1 MTSIRDNKTRLSK
14 LNPSICKILN
24 ERFPQYNTQLCFNE
38 SKIDMKTILT
48 YNNNNNNNKYF
59 SIKPY
64 GKRAFLWFTYIDNRF
79 CSIIKFYDPNNRNN
93 QNNTNSVE
101 YYEYSDNFD
110 NTLSYNNVLLYGYY
124 TTFETNNYFIMD
136 TVLNY
141 NNYNY
146 IINTNKY
153 HTNFLTRLKLLRLV
167 LDKCKCCNNLNK
179 QLIYLPFICTTLEDA
194 FNNIYNLNYKPFGI
208 TLWNDSKNIGTYLLN
223 NINNI
228 NDKNNK
234 WIDAVFKVVAGLND
248 DQYYLYC
255 ENNNSN
261 NNSEYVFHNSALINT
276 YRLSVYMNNIFR
288 KIRENRNLDLIE
300 ESEDEDDFENINE
313 NKFVDLDKSV
323 YMLCSYNRKFQKW
336 IPKHA
341 INNNKSSNNQSTN
354 NQSTNNQ
361 STNNQSI
368 TPTNI

>member
-1 MTSIRDNKTRLSK
+1 MTSIRDNKNRLLK

-24 ERFPQYNTQLCFNE
+24 ERFPQYNRQLCFNE
-38 SKIDMKTILT
+38 SKIDMKTILK
-48 YNNNNNNNKYF
+48 YNNNNYF

-79 CSIIKFYDPNNRNN
+79 CSIIKFYDSNNRNSQN
-93 QNNTNSVE
+93 IKNNTNTNTVE

-124 TTFETNNYFIMD
+124 TTFETNNYFIID

-141 NNYNY
+141 NDYNY

-153 HTNFLTRLKLLRLV
+153 HTNFLTRLKLLKLV
-167 LDKCKCCNNLNK
+167 LDKYKCYNNLDK
-179 QLIYLPFICTTLEDA
+179 QSIYLPFICTTLDDA
-194 FNNIYNLNYKPFGI
+194 FNNIYNLNYRPFGI
-208 TLWNDSKNIGTYLLN
+208 TIWNDSKNIGTYLLN
-223 NINNI
+223 NRTDIINKNI
-228 NDKNNK
+228 NG
-234 WIDAVFKVVAGLND
+234 IFKVVAGLND

-255 ENNNSN
+255 ANNNNN
-261 NNSEYVFHNSALINT
+261 NNSEYIFHNSALINT

-288 KIRENRNLDLIE
+288 KIRENRDLDLIE
-300 ESEDEDDFENINE
+300 ESEDEEDFENIDE

-336 IPKHA
+336 IPKYT
-341 INNNKSSNNQSTN
+341 INNNLSTNKSSNNQSTN
-354 NQSTNNQ
+354 I
-361 STNNQSI
+361 I
-368 TPTNI
+368 TKRELYFIEKK